1 MLEGAGSRNFLVVKF
16 VIRFWIVGFM
26 GVVRF
31 AMRGPARLAGHAGCT
46 GVGAGGRRRRGS
58 AVTVCLGVV
67 SPVRRGLGVGGMC
80 VREGAILGSVGSAP
94 CKGREH
100 ALVGRGSMKGC
111 LVMLQCPCVGL
122 PVIRCSAA
130 GTIGA
135 LKGATAV
142 CALRLVG
149 LL

>member
-1 MLEGAGSRNFLVVKF
+1 MLEGAGSRNSRVGKF

-31 AMRGPARLAGHAGCT
+31 AMRDPALLAGHAGCT
-46 GVGAGGRRRRGS
+46 GAGAERRRRRGS
-58 AVTVCLGVV
+58 AVTACLVVV

-94 CKGREH
+94 CKGRGH

-135 LKGATAV
+135 LRGATV
-142 CALRLVG
+142 ELALGLVG